1 MKYRLLALSI
11 SLSLGAMGCVTNQSQ
26 QTGRSAEQPNY
37 NLPPSVHQTSGRD
50 ILSPLNRDRW
60 IQIRSETNDDHMKLY
75 SSLGTREWDVAIND
89 ARAYLAEHPKD
100 RVAMT
105 VLAIGLAMKQNYSLA
120 AYYGNLIERYYPGYP
135 ETANLQGLAILNR
148 PGASYQDFRK
158 AVQHFETA
166 FNNFPNQVAS
176 GLNLGHLYLDMAN
189 ASAARDVFQIVR
201 DRCGDC
207 VESLLGYGIAA
218 SRLKD
223 FDNAEKTFETILSKS
238 PNNLT
243 AKYYLALIL
252 NYGKKKPQE
261 AVAIL
266 ENLLED
272 DSKSNLEIKRKANF
286 LMRRL
291 EAQLYAD
298 QQNKAPTLQPELA
311 TDEDSDVI
319 TVLDSE

>member
-1 MKYRLLALSI
+1 MVLHKLATFLTIAVTMS
-11 SLSLGAMGCVTNQSQ
+11 ACVTGQS
-26 QTGRSAEQPNY
+26 GRQPESTPVGPNY
-37 NLPPSVHQTSGRD
+37 NLPPSVHQTNGRD

-60 IQIRSETNDDHMKLY
+60 IQIRASSDSDHVKLY

-105 VLAIGLAMKQNYSLA
+105 VLAIGLSMQQNYSLA

-158 AVQHFETA
+158 AAQYFETA
-166 FNNFPNQVAS
+166 FNQFPNQVAS

-189 ASAARDVFQIVR
+189 ATAARDVFRIVQQ
-201 DRCGDC
+201 RCGDC
-207 VESLLGYGIAA
+207 VEALLGYGIAS

-223 FDNAEKTFETILSKS
+223 FEQAEETFAKILKQS
-238 PNNLT
+238 PNHLT
-243 AKYYLALIL
+243 AKYYLALVV

-272 DSKSNLEIKRKANF
+272 SSDENLEIKRKANF

-298 QQNKAPTLQPELA
+298 LQIREKAQQLL
-311 TDEDSDVI
+311 DSNSDMI